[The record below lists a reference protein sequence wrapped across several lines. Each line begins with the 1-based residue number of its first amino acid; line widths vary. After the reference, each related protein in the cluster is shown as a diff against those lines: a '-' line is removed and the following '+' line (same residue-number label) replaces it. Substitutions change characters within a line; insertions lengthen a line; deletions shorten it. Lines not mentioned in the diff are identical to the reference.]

1 MAKKVISKTTSKT
14 SAAAKATAKKPA
26 PKKPEAKAK
35 VAPKKPV
42 PKKAVPV
49 KAAAKP
55 APKKTPTPKAAAK
68 PAPKAPAKKEKAP
81 APKPVAKS
89 APAKAAPVKAA
100 PVKTAPAKVAK
111 PEPKKAA
118 PAKAAKPAKPVEE
131 KEPKAAA
138 PVPAPAPSKVATKAP
153 MSKNAEAEE
162 QEAHKA
168 EDPML
173 DSTSEAVKK
182 MIKRGKERG
191 YVTIDELNAVLPQDK
206 INSDMIEDTMAA
218 LSEMGINV
226 IDGEDEEA
234 PAKAEGET
242 AEGSEEETKGNVD
255 ETEVG
260 RTDDPVRLYLRE
272 MGTVELLS
280 REGEIAIAKR
290 IEAGREMMIG
300 GICESPLTIQALLG
314 WHDALNEGKLLLRDI
329 IDLEATYGGG
339 PGSEGDMIE
348 EGSEVEAAEPVEPEA
363 EANEA
368 EGEFEGDGDEE
379 ENLSLSMLE
388 EKLRPQIME
397 TFDKIAATYAKLFR
411 LQAQRHAAVQKGE
424 EISAASDKKFEQTKN
439 DIVDQVRTIRLN
451 NHRIEQ
457 LVQQLYTLNRR
468 LLGIEGRLLRL
479 ATDSGVKREDFL
491 ARYAGH
497 ELDRNWLEDVFSP
510 KPAAKKGEGKTAKE
524 LKDAAKGK
532 PANAPEIKLV
542 PANAKAWTKFIER
555 HEGETDR
562 LRAEIS
568 SICDEAGLPLDDFK
582 RIVMTVQ
589 KGERESNRAKK
600 EMVEA
605 NLRLVISIAK
615 KYTNRGLQFLDLIQE
630 GNIGLMKAVEKF
642 EYRRGYKFSTYATWW
657 IRQAITRSIA
667 DQARTI
673 RIPVHMI
680 ETINKLVRTSRQMLH
695 EIGREPTPEELAE
708 KLHMP
713 LEKVRKVL
721 KIAKEPISLE
731 TPIGDEEDSHLGDF
745 IEDKNAIQPL
755 DAAILGNLRE
765 TTTRVLSTL
774 TAREER
780 VLRMRFGIG
789 MNTDH
794 TLEEVGQQFSVTRE
808 RIRQIEAKALRKLK
822 HPSRSRKLRS
832 FLDT

>member
-1 MAKKVISKTTSKT
+1 MARKTTS
-14 SAAAKATAKKPA
+14 SGKKQ
-26 PKKPEAKAK
+26 
-35 VAPKKPV
+35 VM
-42 PKKAVPV
+42 
-49 KAAAKP
+49 KAAPRSKSTKISTSKSTSSAK
-55 APKKTPTPKAAAK
+55 
-68 PAPKAPAKKEKAP
+68 KAPAKKAL
-81 APKPVAKS
+81 
-89 APAKAAPVKAA
+89 APAKKASSAKTSPKTPLKAKMATAKPTPKAKQTTAKGSSVKEKALTT
-100 PVKTAPAKVAK
+100 KTSASK
-111 PEPKKAA
+111 PEPKKTS
-118 PAKAAKPAKPVEE
+118 AKKVKATDTVILEAQEEAVEAVSVHQE
-131 KEPKAAA
+131 KSSIKDDQLTALVDTPEG
-138 PVPAPAPSKVATKAP
+138 S
-153 MSKNAEAEE
+153 EEE
-162 QEAHKA
+162 QEEAPVI
-168 EDPML
+168 DTGP
-173 DSTSEAVKK
+173 DAVKK

-191 YVTIDELNAVLPQDK
+191 YVTIDEINAVLPQDK
-206 INSDMIEDTMAA
+206 INSDMIEDTMAM

-226 IDGEDEEA
+226 VDADDDDSAGKTVDNDESEDEDGEV
-234 PAKAEGET
+234 
-242 AEGSEEETKGNVD
+242 KGNVSS
-255 ETEVG
+255 EAG

-272 MGTVELLS
+272 MGSVELLS

-290 IEAGREMMIG
+290 IEAGREMMIS
-300 GICESPLTIQALLG
+300 GICESPLTIQAILG
-314 WHDALNEGKLLLRDI
+314 WHDALNEGKMLLRDI

-339 PGSEGDMIE
+339 PGSESEIMGESDSDSNDISDDSDE
-348 EGSEVEAAEPVEPEA
+348 ET
-363 EANEA
+363 
-368 EGEFEGDGDEE
+368 DEESDFDADNDE

-388 EKLRPQIME
+388 EKLRPQAME
-397 TFDKIAATYAKLFR
+397 TFKSITTTYSKLFKI
-411 LQAQRHAAVQKGE
+411 QTQRHAAIQKGE
-424 EISAASDKKFEQTKN
+424 EISAAATKKFEQVKEE
-439 DIVDQVRTIRLN
+439 IVNLVRTVRLN
-451 NHRIEQ
+451 NHRLEQ

-468 LLGIEGRLLRL
+468 LMGIEGRILRL
-479 ATDSGVKREDFL
+479 ATDSHVKREDFL
-491 ARYAGH
+491 ARYTNN
-497 ELDRNWLEDVFSP
+497 ELNPAWLDEVFSP
-510 KPAAKKGEGKTAKE
+510 TKGKAKDD
-524 LKDAAKGK
+524 KDAKGK
-532 PANAPEIKLV
+532 KGKAGGSTDTTGGIKHVAPNV
-542 PANAKAWTKFIER
+542 KAWTVFVER
-555 HEGETDR
+555 HSGEVDR
-562 LRAEIS
+562 LRTEIT

-745 IEDKNAIQPL
+745 IEDKNAVQPL